1 MVAPPPF
8 RFVAATLT
16 ALCLSTTAWADSAGD
31 AAVAAMDAAVNRA
44 VTLVFDYQVDNQEP
58 DKPLRVLAVKLQTNG
73 ASKLYEFT
81 APPDMQGTKVL
92 ILSPTQMYVYLP
104 AFGKVRRI
112 ASHTHDQG
120 FFGLAFSQDDLA
132 TTSYGVQY
140 AGQIAAQTPAQYV
153 LVLTAKDVPNAAYAK
168 IEMTVAKDRM
178 IPLQL
183 KYFNAEGAN
192 IKTETRSNYSCA
204 GAACTP
210 GEIKMVDNVKGNW
223 TRLVRKS
230 WQQNVGGGF
239 EIVSCAGRARL
250 YAERNNKTSMAGTN
264 PAARYGCRSRFSA
277 GLEVW
282 GDGNASMDKT
292 CMGKA
297 CGLRGRR
304 TVCSILFGLIGR
316 RGRAAC
322 KVARASRGRTVL
334 QGEGCL

>member
-183 KYFNAEGAN
+183 KYFNAEGAKSRPKPVRT
-192 IKTETRSNYSCA
+192 I
-204 GAACTP
+204 AARALP
-210 GEIKMVDNVKGNW
+210 A
-223 TRLVRKS
+223 RRAKS
-230 WQQNVGGGF
+230 RWSTTSRA
-239 EIVSCAGRARL
+239 IGRAWFAR
-250 YAERNNKTSMAGTN
+250 AGSKM
-264 PAARYGCRSRFSA
+264 SRFPRTCSPFA
-277 GLEVW
+277 IW
-282 GDGNASMDKT
+282 GRDELPPRFLT
-292 CMGKA
+292 H
-297 CGLRGRR
+297 L
-304 TVCSILFGLIGR
+304 
-316 RGRAAC
+316 
-322 KVARASRGRTVL
+322 
-334 QGEGCL
+334 

>member
-168 IEMTVAKDRM
+168 IEMPVAKDRM

-230 WQQNVGGGF
+230 WQQNVAIPEDVF
-239 EIVSCAGRARL
+239 SV
-250 YAERNNKTSMAGTN
+250 RNLG
-264 PAARYGCRSRFSA
+264 PR
-277 GLEVW
+277 
-282 GDGNASMDKT
+282 
-292 CMGKA
+292 
-297 CGLRGRR
+297 
-304 TVCSILFGLIGR
+304 
-316 RGRAAC
+316 
-322 KVARASRGRTVL
+322 
-334 QGEGCL
+334 

>member
-16 ALCLSTTAWADSAGD
+16 ALCLSTTAWADAAGD

-132 TTSYGVQY
+132 TTSYGAQY
-140 AGQIAAQTPAQYV
+140 AGQIAAQTPAQ
-153 LVLTAKDVPNAAYAK
+153 
-168 IEMTVAKDRM
+168 
-178 IPLQL
+178 
-183 KYFNAEGAN
+183 
-192 IKTETRSNYSCA
+192 
-204 GAACTP
+204 
-210 GEIKMVDNVKGNW
+210 
-223 TRLVRKS
+223 
-230 WQQNVGGGF
+230 
-239 EIVSCAGRARL
+239 
-250 YAERNNKTSMAGTN
+250 
-264 PAARYGCRSRFSA
+264 
-277 GLEVW
+277 
-282 GDGNASMDKT
+282 
-292 CMGKA
+292 
-297 CGLRGRR
+297 
-304 TVCSILFGLIGR
+304 
-316 RGRAAC
+316 
-322 KVARASRGRTVL
+322 
-334 QGEGCL
+334 